1 MSKPTLG
8 SVLGI
13 TTSKKLTNE
22 SLRNLIEKEIRLINE
37 QALVDIN
44 DGPDAVLAA
53 AQDLV
58 ANADVLRAGQTD
70 AAGPGDETFQI
81 VKKNVPA
88 SSLEPTQS
96 QIGTGQSL
104 LDQAGDKYGNLDRA
118 IKGGRL
124 ASASGEFP
132 ILVFGNKVLDG
143 HHRWSQFITTNPD
156 ATVEVASLE
165 APGVKDADG
174 ALGLAHF
181 INLALYGKSPT
192 KPFKGENVYQM
203 SKEDIKAM
211 ALEGMAETTPP
222 KLQAAGLIDEATPE
236 AAAEHFATNLSQIA
250 GPGDHPR
257 TSMPQAADAG
267 DPSGMTQTPE
277 AGAQGAINYLEP
289 QASDVKQESVQ
300 QRWSKL
306 AGLDL
311 LKS

>member
-1 MSKPTLG
+1 MKKPTLG

-13 TTSKKLTNE
+13 STSKKLTSE
-22 SLRNLIEKEIRLINE
+22 SLRDLIQKEARLISE

-53 AQDLV
+53 AKDLV
-58 ANADVLRAGQTD
+58 ANPDVLKAGQTD
-70 AAGPGDETFQI
+70 AAGPGDETFAI
-81 VKKNVPA
+81 VSKSVPA

-118 IKGGRL
+118 IKGGKL

-165 APGVKDADG
+165 APGIQDADG

-203 SKEDIKAM
+203 SKKDIKAM

-236 AAAEHFATNLSQIA
+236 AAAEHFANNLSQIA

-267 DPSGMTQTPE
+267 DPTGMTQTPK
-277 AGAQGAINYLEP
+277 AGAAGAINYLAPEED
-289 QASDVKQESVQ
+289 DVEGAPVQE
-300 QRWSKL
+300 RWAKL
-306 AGLDL
+306 AGLNL